1 MKVDINGGLEHSLDL
16 ENVCEL
22 SLHPQQKNILLENQ
36 ISNEKE
42 NSCNYTRRCTSR
54 TKRAKYCSVSHHVK
68 LLGITISDGL
78 YMNNIKTIYTCC
90 TNTESNDTRQNISL
104 LHKFSL

>member
-36 ISNEKE
+36 ISHEKE
-42 NSCNYTRRCTSR
+42 SSCNYTRRCRS
-54 TKRAKYCSVSHHVK
+54 
-68 LLGITISDGL
+68 
-78 YMNNIKTIYTCC
+78 
-90 TNTESNDTRQNISL
+90 
-104 LHKFSL
+104 